1 MTSGTRIGSTFWS
14 WSLWRVTRWA
24 SGWRRG
30 ALPLDQA
37 LQVAVEIA
45 DALDKAHRQGMVDAM
60 ASRQGK
66 GCPRPPDPQ

>member
-1 MTSGTRIGSTFWS
+1 M
-14 WSLWRVTRWA
+14 TRWA